1 METKSETKA
10 RGGGFVEIHATVIET
25 FKKRVSIVVPAEE
38 AADEESA
45 AERME
50 RACNDSELDATENC
64 DDFSREIADV
74 TIEAVGDDDNVNM
87 KGGK

>member
-10 RGGGFVEIHATVIET
+10 RGDGFVAIYATVIEI

-50 RACNDSELDATENC
+50 RACNDSELEATEDC

-74 TIEAVGDDDNVNM
+74 TITQI
-87 KGGK
+87 

>member
-10 RGGGFVEIHATVIET
+10 RGDGFVAIYATVIET

-38 AADEESA
+38 ASDEESA

-50 RACNDSELDATENC
+50 RACNDGELEATEDC

-74 TIEAVGDDDNVNM
+74 TITQI
-87 KGGK
+87 

>member
-10 RGGGFVEIHATVIET
+10 RGDGFVAIYATVIEI
-25 FKKRVSIVVPAEE
+25 FKKRVSIVVPAKE

-50 RACNDSELDATENC
+50 RACNDGELEATEDC

-74 TIEAVGDDDNVNM
+74 TITQI
-87 KGGK
+87 

>member
-10 RGGGFVEIHATVIET
+10 RGDGFVAIYATVIEI

-50 RACNDSELDATENC
+50 RACNDGELEATEDC

-74 TIEAVGDDDNVNM
+74 TITQI
-87 KGGK
+87 